1 MARADRVAQLLAELL
16 RPTSDGDGLALRL
29 ATAGRKNLGVTGV
42 GLAWMTDQG
51 PAGTL
56 AVAGATARVMEDLQY
71 SLGTG
76 PGVHSSRS
84 GCPEMHPDLNKVD
97 IGRWPG
103 YTSSALQAGVAA
115 VFAFP
120 LQVGGIKLGVLSL
133 YNDAPGHLTVSAV
146 EEATALA
153 AAATA
158 VLLHLQSSAGR
169 RGELHADL
177 ADTVLDRAEVYQA
190 TGMVAVQIKSTLADA
205 FAVLRGRAFSSGR
218 EISDVAHSVVTR
230 QLRFTTGE
238 M

>member
-16 RPTSDGDGLALRL
+16 RPTGDGDGLALRL
-29 ATAGRKNLGVTGV
+29 VTAGRETLDVTGI
-42 GLAWMTDQG
+42 GLAWMTEQG
-51 PAGTL
+51 PVGTV
-56 AVAGATARVMEDLQY
+56 AVAGAAAEVMEELQY

-76 PGVHSSRS
+76 PGVDSSRS
-84 GCPEMHPDLNKVD
+84 GRPEMHPDLTQVD

-103 YTSSALQAGVAA
+103 YPGSALEAGVAA

-133 YNDAPGHLTVSAV
+133 YNDTPGRLAQSAV
-146 EEATALA
+146 EEARALA
-153 AAATA
+153 VAATA

-169 RGELHADL
+169 GGGLHADL
-177 ADTVLDRAEVYQA
+177 ADTVFDRAEVYQA
-190 TGMVAVQIKSTLADA
+190 TGMVSVQIKSSLTDA

-218 EISDVAHSVVTR
+218 EVSEVAHSVVTR
-230 QLRFTTGE
+230 ELRFTARE

>member
-16 RPTSDGDGLALRL
+16 RPTGDGEGLALRL
-29 ATAGRKNLGVTGV
+29 VTAGRKTLDVAGV
-42 GLAWMTDQG
+42 GLSWMTEQG

-56 AVAGATARVMEDLQY
+56 AVTGDAAEVLEELQY
-71 SLGTG
+71 SLGIG
-76 PGVHSSRS
+76 PGVDSSRS
-84 GCPEMHPDLNKVD
+84 GRPEMQPDLEQVD

-103 YTSSALQAGVAA
+103 YTSGALEAGVAA

-120 LQVGGIKLGVLSL
+120 LQVGGIRLGVLSL
-133 YNDAPGHLTVSAV
+133 YNDTPGRLPASAV
-146 EEATALA
+146 EEARALA

-169 RGELHADL
+169 RGGLHADL

-190 TGMVAVQIKSTLADA
+190 TGMVSVQIRSSLSDA

-230 QLRFTTGE
+230 QLRFTAGE